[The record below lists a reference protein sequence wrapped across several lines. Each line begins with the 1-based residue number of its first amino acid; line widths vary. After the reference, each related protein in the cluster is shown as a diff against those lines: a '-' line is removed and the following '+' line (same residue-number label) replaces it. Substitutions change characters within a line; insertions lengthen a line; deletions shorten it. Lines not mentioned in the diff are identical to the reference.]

1 LISSASTFSVVVIT
15 TTKDDYAFNVQ
26 NLSQWSGRLMAEP
39 IISIAKIRAAAQ
51 QAVREGVSVHDCPP
65 AFKFVEHLWRAEYW
79 FAHYEMTC
87 KDPDE

>member
-1 LISSASTFSVVVIT
+1 MFSVVVIK
-15 TTKDDYAFNVQ
+15 TTKDDHAFNVQ
-26 NLSQWSGRLMAEP
+26 YLSRWSGRLMSEP

-51 QAVREGVSVHDCPP
+51 QAVREGTSVHDCPP
-65 AFKFVEHLWRAEYW
+65 AFKFVEQLWRAEYW

>member
-1 LISSASTFSVVVIT
+1 LISSTSTFSVVVIK
-15 TTKDDYAFNVQ
+15 TTKDDHVFNVQ
-26 NLSQWSGRLMAEP
+26 NLLQWSGQLMAES

-51 QAVREGVSVHDCPP
+51 QAVREGTSVHDCPP
-65 AFKFVEHLWRAEYW
+65 EFRFIEQHWRAEYW

>member
-1 LISSASTFSVVVIT
+1 
-15 TTKDDYAFNVQ
+15 
-26 NLSQWSGRLMAEP
+26 MAKP

-51 QAVREGVSVHDCPP
+51 HAVREGTSVRDCPP
-65 AFKFVEHLWRAEYW
+65 EFRFVEHLWCAEYW